1 MSVEMNTGDFLMV
14 LFTSSMIYMGVWFVA
29 HGVYWGILMMWFNMK
44 MFDYYCIWRKNEI
57 NRT

>member
-44 MFDYYCIWRKNEI
+44 MFDVYCLKRKNDKKY
-57 NRT
+57 